1 MSASRASVTI
11 PFGQT
16 AVFTISVASLGGMAG
31 NVAPSC
37 AGAPPNSTCVI
48 TPSSVALNGATT
60 VTATVAIDMTPPKNV
75 DHGTFNVVFTGTL
88 GTVTHTAGVSL
99 TVR

>member
-1 MSASRASVTI
+1 
-11 PFGQT
+11 
-16 AVFTISVASLGGMAG
+16 
-31 NVAPSC
+31 
-37 AGAPPNSTCVI
+37 VI